1 VPGGTACAPPATK
14 KPRSALLPLLSALP
28 PRPHPLA
35 IRSNLRPRK
44 LETGAPLQF
53 PREVFFSF
61 RCPCPASG
69 PPALRGT
76 AFTTFDCLYAHAHY
90 IGAAGGSNR
99 LTISLSVITP
109 STFLVVGS
117 THTTLLTSGTASVS
131 STSSS

>member
-1 VPGGTACAPPATK
+1 MPGGAACAPPATK

-44 LETGAPLQF
+44 LEAGAPLQF

-61 RCPCPASG
+61 QCPRPASG

-76 AFTTFDCLYAHAHY
+76 AFTTFDCVFMLTLIISALPGVAT
-90 IGAAGGSNR
+90 GSPYR
-99 LTISLSVITP
+99 S
-109 STFLVVGS
+109 
-117 THTTLLTSGTASVS
+117 A
-131 STSSS
+131 